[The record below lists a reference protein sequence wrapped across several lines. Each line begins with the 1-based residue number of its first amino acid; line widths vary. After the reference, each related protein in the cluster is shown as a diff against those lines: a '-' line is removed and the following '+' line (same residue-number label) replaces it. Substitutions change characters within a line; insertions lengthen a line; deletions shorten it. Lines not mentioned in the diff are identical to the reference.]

1 MEDAILNQYRTLLS
15 WVGERSGGL
24 GPLLLEVAEPAAL
37 FSAPEDRLAALPPS
51 TQNALAE
58 ARAAWPRP
66 RSLPRWK
73 VAGRDCDDLFLPIVD
88 SRYPACLRHAPDAP
102 PWLFCRGR
110 AEVLSRPAVAVVGS
124 RRASRAG
131 RRIAETLGR
140 ELASRGYLVCSGLAL
155 GIDGE
160 AHEGALRSGSTA
172 AVLASG
178 LDLASPR
185 QNIGLARRIVAS
197 GCLLSELPYGT
208 APHRSRF
215 PRRNRIISGMCVAT
229 IVVEAALPSGSLHT
243 AAAALEQGRDVYV
256 LPWSV
261 FHEQGR
267 GCLRLLRDGA
277 FPLTELDELD
287 SLFPP
292 QDGASTDEGGRMSIS
307 AKRPSA
313 LAVRN
318 SLSAEEQRIV
328 ELIGEEALTPEAIG
342 TALELSPIGLI
353 PVLSR
358 LELDGHLER
367 CDGGY
372 QRASR

>member
-1 MEDAILNQYRTLLS
+1 MDDATLNQYRTLLS
-15 WVGERSGGL
+15 WIGERSGGL
-24 GPLLLEVAEPAAL
+24 GPLLLEFPEPAAL
-37 FSAPEDRLAALPPS
+37 ICASNERLAALPNP
-51 TQNALAE
+51 TQAAVAE

-66 RSLPRWK
+66 RPLPPWK
-73 VAGRDCDDLFLPIVD
+73 DAGREEGDLFLPIVD
-88 SRYPACLRHAPDAP
+88 SRYPASLRHAPDAP
-102 PWLFCRGR
+102 PWLFCRGSVK
-110 AEVLSRPAVAVVGS
+110 ALTRPAVAVVGS

-131 RRIAETLGR
+131 RRVAETLGR
-140 ELASRGYLVCSGLAL
+140 ELAGRGYLVCSGLAL

-160 AHEGALRSGSTA
+160 AHEGALQAGSTA

-185 QNIGLARRIVAS
+185 QNLGLARRITES

-215 PRRNRIISGMCVAT
+215 PRRNRIISGLCMAT

-256 LPWSV
+256 LPWSL

-277 FPLTELDELD
+277 IPLTELAELD
-287 SLFPP
+287 GYFPP
-292 QDGASTDEGGRMSIS
+292 LEGSKPGAAAPASGTVPRSTL
-307 AKRPSA
+307 PPA
-313 LAVRN
+313 LRT
-318 SLSAEEQRIV
+318 LSKVEQRV
-328 ELIGEEALTPEAIG
+328 LELLGEEALTPEAIG
-342 TALELSPIGLI
+342 AALEISLLSLI
-353 PVLSR
+353 PVLSL
-358 LELDGHLER
+358 LELGGHLER

-372 QRASR
+372 QRAQA